1 MRKFSIVAEHVC
13 VLEKSGAYTTF
24 LVFGNQRELP
34 QRWPAPYAELAS
46 SVAFFFL
53 SEDGTLEQLRG
64 PQQ

>member
-1 MRKFSIVAEHVC
+1 M
-13 VLEKSGAYTTF
+13 LEKSGAYTTF

-53 SEDGTLEQLRG
+53 SEDGTLEQLAG
-64 PQQ
+64 PKQ